1 MAFFARQGIHG
12 MAPRQ
17 RGGAA
22 IEMMLIFPILV
33 LLLYTIISYAFLFWA
48 YQGLNSISADL
59 AAQIMRHEWD
69 LTDDATPINDA
80 KDNLKAATSGPAQL
94 ASFCDDSPSIDQYVQ
109 GEEEYDVLSVCL
121 EVSEGL
127 APQFSM
133 NLPWI
138 DITLPHLDRI
148 EVTASVRLP

>member
-1 MAFFARQGIHG
+1 MHG

-48 YQGLNSISADL
+48 YQGLNSMTSEL
-59 AAQIMRHEWD
+59 AGKIIREEWHEED
-69 LTDDATPINDA
+69 GDSHTLDIGEINAALTALR
-80 KDNLKAATSGPAQL
+80 DNASGPAQL
-94 ASFCDDSPSIDQYVQ
+94 ASFCADSPSIDQDAD
-109 GEEEYDVLSVCL
+109 ERNVLSVCL

-138 DITLPHLDRI
+138 DIKLPHLDRI